1 MRAHSL
7 FLPFLILGGIAL
19 AARAG
24 EPPAVPPSRP
34 IQVRLASL
42 GAPSRLTL
50 RPTGALRAVNAVSGE
65 VLDLGAATEPL
76 VVSATGKTVT
86 LGSHT
91 LPSVRLEAESLAV
104 QSGRLTRTY
113 PGALVLTAVGGRLRV
128 VNECSLE
135 SYTEGV
141 VAAECPALFHPEA
154 IKAMA
159 VAARCYSYRKAFLTG
174 GELCD
179 TVHCHVYRGT
189 GGVRPSIRDAVRA
202 TAGLGAL
209 HEGEVIEAVYSSDC
223 GGYTE
228 ANESA
233 WKGAKPVP
241 YLRPVEDAP
250 EPHGEPYCAVN
261 RSHSWRLP
269 LSRARLQSLFGKA
282 APELVLEVV
291 DTTESG
297 RVRRLQLTTPRAG
310 EAASVEGVPAAKPA
324 VREFT
329 GEQWRRLCGLSAVKS
344 LKFEVLGTE
353 AGVELQGQG
362 YGHGVGLCQY
372 GANGMGRQGVSFD
385 EIIRHYY
392 SGVEV
397 EPLPGIDEARA
408 RRAQKRLAAGKVPQ

>member
-1 MRAHSL
+1 
-7 FLPFLILGGIAL
+7 
-19 AARAG
+19 
-24 EPPAVPPSRP
+24 
-34 IQVRLASL
+34 
-42 GAPSRLTL
+42 
-50 RPTGALRAVNAVSGE
+50 LRAVNAVSGE
-65 VLDLGAATEPL
+65 VLELEATPEPIGVAASGKLVTIGAH
-76 VVSATGKTVT
+76 TV
-86 LGSHT
+86 
-91 LPSVRLEAESLAV
+91 PSLRLEADSLAV
-104 QSGRLTRTY
+104 ESGRLKRAY
-113 PGALVLTAVGGRLRV
+113 PGALVLSSASGKLRV

-159 VAARCYSYRKAFLTG
+159 VAARSYSYRKAYLTG

-189 GGVRPSIRDAVRA
+189 GGVRSSIRDAVRA

-209 HEGEVIEAVYSSDC
+209 YEGEVIEAVYSSDC

-228 ANESA
+228 GNESA

-250 EPHGEPYCAVN
+250 EPQGEPYCAVN
-261 RSHSWRLP
+261 RSHAWRLP

-297 RVRRLQLTTPRAG
+297 RVRRLQLTTPRR
-310 EAASVEGVPAAKPA
+310 EEEPSEEGVPAAKPA

-329 GEQWRRLCGLSAVKS
+329 GEQWRRLCGLSSVKS
-344 LKFEVLGTE
+344 LKFEVQGTPT
-353 AGVELQGQG
+353 GVELQGQG
-362 YGHGVGLCQY
+362 YGHGVGLCQF

-397 EPLPGIDEARA
+397 EPLPGVDEARA
-408 RRAQKRLAAGKVPQ
+408 RRAQKRLAADKRGAEGRGLLPIR